1 MEENMMELYKQLS
14 ISNQRNELSSLL
26 IKIDTLLNS
35 LLAQKKL
42 QNDVTIKNYDINKGE
57 ALSES
62 EMLAFFYEDLWSLK
76 NKILLLLA
84 EESK

>member
-84 EESK
+84 EENK

>member
-57 ALSES
+57 SLSES

-84 EESK
+84 EENK

>member
-1 MEENMMELYKQLS
+1 MELYKQLS

-57 ALSES
+57 SLSES

>member
-57 ALSES
+57 SLSES

>member
-35 LLAQKKL
+35 LLAQKNL

-57 ALSES
+57 SLSES

>member
-42 QNDVTIKNYDINKGE
+42 QNDVTIKN
-57 ALSES
+57 
-62 EMLAFFYEDLWSLK
+62 
-76 NKILLLLA
+76 
-84 EESK
+84 

>member
-14 ISNQRNELSSLL
+14 INNQRNELSSLL

-57 ALSES
+57 SLSES

-84 EESK
+84 EENK

>member
-42 QNDVTIKNYDINKGE
+42 QNNVTIKNYDINKGE
-57 ALSES
+57 SLSES

>member
-42 QNDVTIKNYDINKGE
+42 QNDVTIKNYNINKGE
-57 ALSES
+57 SLSES